1 MPAGLHYNLEQIEKP
16 TPEMCRIE
24 TIYRYSGGFNLVL
37 TNLTGVKTIPPLTP
51 LVLDF
56 KKRQATV
63 VINVEVA
70 EKYTTGTSMKVKKNS
85 LAYVGMFI
93 GDGTNGAKVNK
104 IDKANA
110 DYDTLTLAAAF
121 GSSVTVEAGTVLFE
135 AKAQDGTEAKAQDG
149 TEPKAQDGTE
159 PKATATAL
167 NYATTKVEEGA
178 TVTAI
183 GRAYEIRPTKLIV
196 PISEK
201 DKASLGDRFM
211 FTY

>member
-93 GDGTNGAKVNK
+93 GDGTNGAEVNK

-135 AKAQDGTEAKAQDG
+135 A
-149 TEPKAQDGTE
+149 KAQDGTE

>member
-93 GDGTNGAKVNK
+93 GDGTNGAKVDK

-135 AKAQDGTEAKAQDG
+135 A
-149 TEPKAQDGTE
+149 KAQDGTE

>member
-1 MPAGLHYNLEQIEKP
+1 MASGYKYNLTPIEKP
-16 TPEMCRIE
+16 TPEMCRVE

-37 TNLTGVKTIPPLTP
+37 DNLTGVKAIPPLTP

-56 KKRQATV
+56 KTRKATAI
-63 VINVEVA
+63 INVEVVEEISA
-70 EKYTTGTSMKVKKNS
+70 GSTTLKVKKGSFVKAGIHLGN
-85 LAYVGMFI
+85 
-93 GDGTNGAKVNK
+93 GTNGGTVESVDATSSSE
-104 IDKANA
+104 
-110 DYDTLTLAAAF
+110 YDTVTLAASPTLAAKK
-121 GSSVTVEAGTVLFE
+121 GDVLFE
-135 AKAQDGTEAKAQDG
+135 ATAVAGKT
-149 TEPKAQDGTE
+149 

-167 NYATTKVEEGA
+167 NYAYTKVEEGA